1 MSDEKTEAGVS
12 FAELDLAPEVLHPVR
27 DAGYTHPTPI
37 QQQAIPLA
45 LAGRDL
51 IGLAQTGTGK
61 TAGFTLPIVQNL
73 IGTPLVDANG
83 EPVHRPRVLILTPT
97 RELAAQV
104 EESFR
109 KYGKYTSLRVV
120 PIYGGVGIEAQ
131 SKALRRGVDVVV
143 ATPGP

>member
-1 MSDEKTEAGVS
+1 MIEQPPDASPPFTALG
-12 FAELDLAPEVLHPVR
+12 LAPELLHAVR

-61 TAGFTLPIVQNL
+61 TAGFTLPIIHNL
-73 IGTPLVDANG
+73 VMAPLFGDDS
-83 EPVHRPRVLILTPT
+83 EPLHRVRVLILTPT

-104 EESFR
+104 EASFR
-109 KYGKYTSLRVV
+109 KYGKHAPLRVV
-120 PIYGGVGIEAQ
+120 PIYGGVGIEPQA
-131 SKALRRGVDVVV
+131 KALR
-143 ATPGP
+143 

>member
-1 MSDEKTEAGVS
+1 MDDMTIEGTS
-12 FAELDLAPEVLHPVR
+12 FDTLGLRPEVLAAVR
-27 DAGYTHPTPI
+27 SVGYTQPTPI

-61 TAGFTLPIVQNL
+61 TAGFTLPIVHHL
-73 IGTPLVDANG
+73 ISAPLNAESG
-83 EPVHRPRVLILTPT
+83 KPVHRVRVLILTPT

-109 KYGKYTSLRVV
+109 KYGKYTDLRVV
-120 PIYGGVGIEAQ
+120 PIYGGVGIE
-131 SKALRRGVDVVV
+131 
-143 ATPGP
+143 